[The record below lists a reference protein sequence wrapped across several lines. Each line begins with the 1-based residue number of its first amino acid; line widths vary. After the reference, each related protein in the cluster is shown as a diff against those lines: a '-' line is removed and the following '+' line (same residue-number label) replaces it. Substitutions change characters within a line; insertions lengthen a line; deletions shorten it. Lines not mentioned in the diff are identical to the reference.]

1 MTTKNLKS
9 VVLREEFSMLTGH
22 YIRALALNQF
32 IYWETYTKDA
42 ELYREEEKQR
52 FHNENE
58 SNGELPKYGWIYKT
72 AKDLAGELLL
82 SVHETT
88 IRRHL
93 KFLEER
99 GYLFKRTNSRYK
111 WDKTYQYR
119 VNLVKVVKDLERL
132 GYPIKHYEWFTS
144 SEDHK
149 ENPRSDQDHSS
160 GKESTGSKRRDIV
173 SDMHDAVSGVHDAGS
188 KMLHAGAIPEI
199 TTKITSNKEDEE
211 APRSLNNQAIEE
223 SVNEIAKHF
232 KELSG
237 KKYVSNADKECIRR
251 VAEQGWP
258 AKQVLQWMTDCFK
271 QFMPRHSQDQIRSF
285 KYVANYLF
293 DQAYQAGLLKKND
306 QEVSNDAK
314 QTKEFGGNS
323 QRDKDPHWY
332 EQLQQQFSE
341 KGRWR
346 TELECDF

>member
-149 ENPRSDQDHSS
+149 ENPRSDQDHPS
-160 GKESTGSKRRDIV
+160 GKESTGSKRRDTV
-173 SDMHDAVSGVHDAGS
+173 SDMHDAASGVHDAGS

-199 TTKITSNKEDEE
+199 TTEITSKKEDEE
-211 APRSLNNQAIEE
+211 APRFLDNQTIEKT
-223 SVNEIAKHF
+223 VNEIAKYF

-237 KKYVSNADKECIRR
+237 KKYVSNADKECIRC
-251 VAEQGWP
+251 VVEQGWP
-258 AKQVLQWMTDCFK
+258 KKQVLQWMADCFE
-271 QFMPRHSQDQIRSF
+271 QFMLRHPRDQIRTF

-306 QEVSNDAK
+306 QGGSNDAK
-314 QTKEFGGNS
+314 QTRKFGGNS
-323 QRDKDPHWY
+323 QRDNDSNWY
-332 EQLQQQFSE
+332 EQLQQQFAENE
-341 KGRWR
+341 KWR